1 MPHPNATV
9 AIVIRTKNRV
19 LLLDRALTDVLNQT
33 YHDWVAIVVN
43 DGGEPAPVDRLV
55 AQHSHRAAG
64 RVTVLHNPTSVGMEA
79 ASNLGLGATD
89 SSYIAI
95 HDDDDDWHEDFLAT
109 TVAHLDGL
117 PAESPERGVMVRTA
131 IVIERVTGDH
141 IEEISCDT
149 FEPSLTDITL
159 LDMLTCNRAVPIS
172 FLYRRDVHD
181 TIGLYNE
188 DLPAVGDWDFH
199 LRFLAYHDIG
209 FLNGTPLAFWH
220 QRPESHGDMGNSV
233 IRQEAD
239 HRRSDLR
246 VRETYLKE
254 HVQRAGPGALLYLA
268 NAQSRAGKH
277 LDQRIDDLER
287 AMTNLGDETRILHDI
302 RDGLRAISQAQEA
315 LHHQITQLENGINDA
330 SLLSLLRCRYRRT
343 KDRIRT
349 SPPPT
354 QPPDTDTPHG

>member
-1 MPHPNATV
+1 MPHPTATV
-9 AIVIRTKNRV
+9 AVVIRTKNRV

-33 YHDWVAIVVN
+33 YNDWVAIIVN
-43 DGGEPAPVDRLV
+43 DGGEPGPVDRIA
-55 AQHSHRAAG
+55 AQHSARSRG
-64 RVTVLHNPTSVGMEA
+64 RVRVLHNPTSIGMEA
-79 ASNLGLGATD
+79 ASNLGLKATD
-89 SSYIAI
+89 STYIAI
-95 HDDDDDWHEDFLAT
+95 HDDDDEWHENFLAT
-109 TVAHLDGL
+109 TVAYLDRL
-117 PAESPERGVMVRTA
+117 PAGSPERGVMVRTT
-131 IVIERVTGDH
+131 IVFERVSGDH
-141 IEEISCDT
+141 IEEISRQT

-181 TIGLYNE
+181 NIGLYNE
-188 DLPAVGDWDFH
+188 DLPAVGDWEFH
-199 LRFLAYHDIG
+199 LRFLAHHDIG
-209 FLNGTPLAFWH
+209 FLDGTPLAFWN
-220 QRPESHGDMGNSV
+220 QRPEAHGDMGNSV

-277 LDQRIDDLER
+277 LDQRIGDLER
-287 AMTNLGDETRILHDI
+287 AMTNLGDEIRILHDI
-302 RDGLRAISQAQEA
+302 RDGLRAISQAQDA

-330 SLLSLLRCRYRRT
+330 SPLSLLWRRYRRM